1 MYVFE
6 VATLCNYD
14 CDSNMV
20 FAINDVDNKIPKRL
34 YIYFYSCWKT
44 SAPTVNE
51 AVYTF
56 CLHISSCQIV

>member
-34 YIYFYSCWKT
+34 YIYFYSC
-44 SAPTVNE
+44 
-51 AVYTF
+51 
-56 CLHISSCQIV
+56 